1 MHVFPA
7 QNTWICAYVLLW
19 PNVKKNYQKY
29 PVAYWNFSAPRLKLL
44 PPTGLQIP
52 PRVLRDPLGHQTV
65 RRPSFLFSAAPLT
78 WERNAEDG
86 ADPRGERGR
95 KSRDGFFWPRSCE
108 GGREGGREG
117 CSFSIVVR
125 RREEEVHSNVES
137 ECESAF
143 QYCHFQRL
151 SSHLRCIMDLF
162 DFAVID
168 TTLKR
173 QLKWI
178 AGKNIYMNNGWCFFL
193 EIR

>member
-1 MHVFPA
+1 M
-7 QNTWICAYVLLW
+7 Q
-19 PNVKKNYQKY
+19 
-29 PVAYWNFSAPRLKLL
+29 RM
-44 PPTGLQIP
+44 
-52 PRVLRDPLGHQTV
+52 
-65 RRPSFLFSAAPLT
+65 
-78 WERNAEDG
+78 
-86 ADPRGERGR
+86 GR
-95 KSRDGFFWPRSCE
+95 IR
-108 GGREGGREG
+108 GGREGGRAATASFAQEVAREG